1 MNTWA
6 IARAVRERQR
16 PRYRPR
22 EILTGY
28 GFLSFSL
35 FGMLVYSL
43 IPVLFGL
50 YVSFTKYSG
59 IGVPT
64 WVGLH
69 NYLVVLTDPF
79 FWSAL
84 IVTTVYTLVTVPA
97 VIILSL
103 SVALLLNR
111 KLPFRDG
118 VRTAFYIPSVVP
130 WVAAVLL
137 FRNMFDYKYGLI
149 NQILTWLGI
158 DSINWLGGLDT
169 GIQNPIFIVVIIISL
184 WKGFGFTMLILL
196 AALQDVPP
204 QLHDAAKVDGANR
217 IQRFFAVTLPSI
229 SPMLLFVLIISVIGQ
244 LQSFTPFYLL
254 GGGGTIT
261 QSIKVE
267 TIVTYAYMS
276 AFQSFQYGYG
286 AAILWVLFVIMF
298 AFTYGQ
304 LRMSTSG
311 TGREKEF

>member
-1 MNTWA
+1 MSVSA
-6 IARAVRERQR
+6 VARPILEHRRRKYRLREV
-16 PRYRPR
+16 
-22 EILTGY
+22 LTGY

-59 IGVPT
+59 IGAPK
-64 WVGLH
+64 WSGLH

-79 FWSAL
+79 FWSS
-84 IVTTVYTLVTVPA
+84 IVVTAAYTLITVPA
-97 VIILSL
+97 VIALSL
-103 SVALLLNR
+103 VVAVLLNR
-111 KLPFRDG
+111 ALPFRNV
-118 VRTAFYIPSVVP
+118 VRTSFYIPSVVP

-137 FRNMFDYKYGLI
+137 FQNMFDYKFGLI
-149 NQILTWLGI
+149 NQALAWLGI
-158 DSINWLGGLDT
+158 QPFNWLGGLDT
-169 GIQNPIFIVVIIISL
+169 GIQNPIFIVVIVISL

-217 IQRFFAVTLPSI
+217 VQRFFSVTLPSI
-229 SPMLLFVLIISVIGQ
+229 SPMILFVFIISVIGQ
-244 LQSFTPFYLL
+244 IQSFTPFYLL

-261 QSIKVE
+261 QGIKVE

-298 AFTYGQ
+298 VFTYGQ

-311 TGREKEF
+311 TGHEREF